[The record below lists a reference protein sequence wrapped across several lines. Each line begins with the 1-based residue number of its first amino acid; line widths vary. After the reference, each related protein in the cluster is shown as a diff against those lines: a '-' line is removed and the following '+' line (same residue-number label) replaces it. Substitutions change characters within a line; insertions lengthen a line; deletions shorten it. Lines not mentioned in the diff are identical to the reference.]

1 MVYAFPFEV
10 IVLFNTPFLD
20 LDPIGAIFA
29 SDTSF
34 VTYLLTFIVR
44 RLLLELS

>member
-1 MVYAFPFEV
+1 MVYAFTFEV